1 MGSVVPTH
9 VGVYRAVAPGSDT
22 SCSCPHARGG
32 VPRRSS
38 DIWGYLR
45 LSSRTW
51 GCTEPVPVRFLRERV
66 VPTHVGVYRK
76 ENGTKA
82 KELRGKRVPPEI
94 AEFGKILRQ
103 LREHYG
109 LSQHE
114 LARRSRV
121 PYHTIHRLE
130 AGQIPKPSF
139 DDLARIAKF
148 FGIDLEAMG
157 ILLGLWGPEEI
168 PAALD
173 PELHQYLEQLRRVAS
188 RLSPEEQHTLAI
200 QLRPLVSYWSPEKTA
215 LPDWLLELIAPRK
228 ERQ

>member
-1 MGSVVPTH
+1 M
-9 VGVYRAVAPGSDT
+9 
-22 SCSCPHARGG
+22 
-32 VPRRSS
+32 
-38 DIWGYLR
+38 
-45 LSSRTW
+45 
-51 GCTEPVPVRFLRERV
+51 
-66 VPTHVGVYRK
+66 
-76 ENGTKA
+76 A
-82 KELRGKRVPPEI
+82 KEQRGKRVPPEV
-94 AEFGKILRQ
+94 AEFGKVLRQ

-114 LARRSRV
+114 LARRSGV

-157 ILLGLWGPEEI
+157 VLLGLWGPEEI

-228 ERQ
+228 GKQ